1 MLSVLSHRL
10 NKLQSYSLPS
20 NSYVDLTFGANGSKY
35 TAPADGYFTLS
46 IRSASSNVASVHIQ
60 CNNIGV
66 QTQSYS
72 SGIELR
78 VFTPAKKNDY
88 ATIWY
93 QNVNISSLIVWR
105 FYYTIGSAPQT

>member
-1 MLSVLSHRL
+1 MHSDLNHRV

-20 NSYVDLTFGANGSKY
+20 NKYIDLTLGESGSKY

-46 IRSASSNVASVHIQ
+46 IRSANSNVASAHIQ
-60 CNNIGV
+60 CNNIGI

-72 SGIELR
+72 SNIELR
-78 VFTPAKKNDY
+78 VFAPAKKNDY

-93 QNVNISSLIVWR
+93 HNVNISSLIVWR